1 MPILNSLSSP
11 AATLVSSHAPNTG
24 VSSDPT
30 LASGGN
36 FGLLG
41 ALLSYSIPRNWRHHQ
56 HSSNKRVASIHQT
69 AEKGNSRK
77 PTYRMLKPYALGPK
91 RSPFLRSG
99 PVLWS
104 MHLATHLDRYSAK
117 PS

>member
-41 ALLSYSIPRNWRHHQ
+41 ALLSYSIPRNWRYHQ
-56 HSSNKRVASIHQT
+56 HSSNKRVASIHRT
-69 AEKGNSRK
+69 AEKGYSRK
-77 PTYRMLKPYALGPK
+77 PTYRYLYTYAIGPEETAFLG
-91 RSPFLRSG
+91 SP
-99 PVLWS
+99 PVQ
-104 MHLATHLDRYSAK
+104 
-117 PS
+117 